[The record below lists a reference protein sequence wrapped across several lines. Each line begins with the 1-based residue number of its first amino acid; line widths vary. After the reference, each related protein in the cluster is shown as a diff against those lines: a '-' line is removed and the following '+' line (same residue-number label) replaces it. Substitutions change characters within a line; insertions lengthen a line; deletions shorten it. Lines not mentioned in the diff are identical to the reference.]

1 MKIKDN
7 IFKKSVDIK
16 NYKICNLINQ
26 VMMTAAKS
34 YQKDIKENK
43 KPNFN
48 KQAFKFFINCTD
60 ANKIVY
66 KVIRKR
72 FKNKRK
78 LIRKVY

>member
-48 KQAFKFFINCTD
+48 K
-60 ANKIVY
+60 
-66 KVIRKR
+66 
-72 FKNKRK
+72 
-78 LIRKVY
+78 